1 MDFRLSLSKFR
12 LRADFIEAS
21 SFAGRKV
28 GVVFPVGC
36 AVGSFWFIIDCVV
49 DDGFID
55 GVADGFIDG
64 VADGVADGFIVGVVD
79 DGVVDDGVVDGV
91 LDGVVDDGVVDGLIS

>member
-49 DDGFID
+49 DDG
-55 GVADGFIDG
+55 V
-64 VADGVADGFIVGVVD
+64 VDGVADGFIVGFIVGFID
-79 DGVVDDGVVDGV
+79 DGFIERVIDGV
-91 LDGVVDDGVVDGLIS
+91 LDGVVDGLIS